1 MHHLSLLGEILVAL
15 GENPFY
21 QNSNQICWSAQNIN
35 YEFCNVK
42 EAMHMNAQSEQMA
55 INSYRKLMKYTNN
68 PYLRKVYERIIL
80 DEVTH
85 IKIFEKI
92 MEEC

>member
-1 MHHLSLLGEILVAL
+1 
-15 GENPFY
+15 
-21 QNSNQICWSAQNIN
+21 
-35 YEFCNVK
+35 
-42 EAMHMNAQSEQMA
+42 MNAQSEQMA